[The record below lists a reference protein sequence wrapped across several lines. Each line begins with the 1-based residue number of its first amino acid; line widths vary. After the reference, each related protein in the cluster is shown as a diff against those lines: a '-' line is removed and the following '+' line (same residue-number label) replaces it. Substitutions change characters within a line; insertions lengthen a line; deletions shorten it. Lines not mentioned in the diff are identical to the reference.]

1 MEMIKLTIDNREV
14 EVEKGSTILDAARK
28 LGIDVPTLC
37 HLNLPHL
44 THADQQGSCRICVME
59 VQGARNL
66 QPSCATKVMPNM
78 VIQSRSAR
86 VVEARKT
93 ILDLLMSNHPND
105 CLSCEQA
112 GDCSLQNYCYEY
124 GVEKTSFNGARSAHV
139 IDVTSP
145 FIQIDKNKCI
155 LCGRCVTACSKL
167 AINDVLGRASRG
179 IETKIICDDNSAM
192 GESTCVQCG
201 QCVQVCPVGA
211 LTDKKAAGKARTW
224 QLKKVRTTCPYC
236 GVGCQQ
242 DLHMKGEEIVRITA
256 VEDAQPNLGRLCVKG
271 RYGYDFIYSPD
282 RLTTPLIKKNGKFES
297 ASWDEAFTL
306 ISTKFKEIIATDG
319 PDAIAGVSC
328 ARSINEDSYNMQK
341 LFRAVLKTNNIDHCA
356 RT

>member
-14 EVEKGSTILDAARK
+14 EVEKGTTILTAARQ
-28 LGIDVPTLC
+28 LGIEIPTLC

-44 THADQQGSCRICVME
+44 SHSDQPASCRICVVE
-59 VQGARNL
+59 VEGARNL
-66 QPSCATKVMPNM
+66 IPSCATKVTNGMI
-78 VIQSRSAR
+78 VKSRTEQ

-93 ILDLLMSNHPND
+93 ILDLLFSNHPED
-105 CLSCEQA
+105 CLTCEKA

-124 GVEKTSFNGARSAHV
+124 GVERSTYKGHRSAHA
-139 IDVTSP
+139 IDDLSP

-167 AINDVLGRASRG
+167 AVNNVLGRGHRG
-179 IETKIICDDNSAM
+179 IETKIICDDDVQM
-192 GESTCVQCG
+192 GDSTCVQCG

-211 LTDKKAAGKARTW
+211 LTDKKSINKARTW
-224 QLKKVRTTCPYC
+224 KLKKVRTTCPYC

-242 DLHMKGEEIVRITA
+242 ELHLKGEEIVRIRA
-256 VEDAQPNLGRLCVKG
+256 VEDAQPNFGRLCVKG

-282 RLTTPLIKKNGKFES
+282 RLTTPLIKENGQFRP
-297 ASWDEAFTL
+297 ASWNEAFTL
-306 ISTKFKEIIATDG
+306 ISTKFKQIIATDG
-319 PDAIAGVSC
+319 PSAIAGVSC

-341 LFRAVLKTNNIDHCA
+341 LFRAVLKTNNVDHCA